1 MKTNENWPEIVD
13 TLRPYTNGS
22 PAKGRRL
29 KDIEN
34 CLRFLGWRKTNG
46 TMSACTTPEE
56 NSGEPVIVLSKR
68 DGRTGLQRFPVM
80 TESPDSMAY
89 TAGLYIGENIRLY
102 YRPGEETDR
111 PVCVLT
117 VELRENDANGPVL
130 CDLLSYKEFDLKSME
145 NFCLR
150 RYNLIRTGGNFR
162 QWVEDFLSGS
172 IGTENLTGL
181 LRERFMADGFEE
193 SLVREELDKL
203 AIRVRH
209 EKGHAAIILR
219 HPE

>member
-1 MKTNENWPEIVD
+1 MTRQNRYIPVTKRPLLLKFVNNNCMKTNENWPEIVD

-68 DGRTGLQRFPVM
+68 DGRAGLQRFPVM

-89 TAGLYIGENIRLY
+89 TAGLYMGENIRLY

-117 VELRENDANGPVL
+117 VELRGMTPTVRFFVT
-130 CDLLSYKEFDLKSME
+130 C
-145 NFCLR
+145 CP
-150 RYNLIRTGGNFR
+150 IR
-162 QWVEDFLSGS
+162 SS
-172 IGTENLTGL
+172 I
-181 LRERFMADGFEE
+181 
-193 SLVREELDKL
+193 
-203 AIRVRH
+203 
-209 EKGHAAIILR
+209 
-219 HPE
+219 

>member
-1 MKTNENWPEIVD
+1 
-13 TLRPYTNGS
+13 
-22 PAKGRRL
+22 
-29 KDIEN
+29 
-34 CLRFLGWRKTNG
+34 
-46 TMSACTTPEE
+46 
-56 NSGEPVIVLSKR
+56 
-68 DGRTGLQRFPVM
+68 M

-89 TAGLYIGENIRLY
+89 TAGLYMGENIRLY

-117 VELRENDANGPVL
+117 VELREDDANGSVL

-150 RYNLIRTGGNFR
+150 RYNLIRTGGSFR

>member
-46 TMSACTTPEE
+46 TMSACTTPKK

-68 DGRTGLQRFPVM
+68 DGRAGLQRFTVM
-80 TESPDSMAY
+80 TESPDSMTY
-89 TAGLYIGENIRLY
+89 TAGLYMGENIRLY

-117 VELRENDANGPVL
+117 VELREDDANGPVL

-162 QWVEDFLSGS
+162 QVGGGFSFRKYRNGESHRPAQGKVHGRR
-172 IGTENLTGL
+172 IRGIPCPGGTGQACNQGT
-181 LRERFMADGFEE
+181 
-193 SLVREELDKL
+193 
-203 AIRVRH
+203 
-209 EKGHAAIILR
+209 
-219 HPE
+219 P

>member
-1 MKTNENWPEIVD
+1 M
-13 TLRPYTNGS
+13 
-22 PAKGRRL
+22 
-29 KDIEN
+29 
-34 CLRFLGWRKTNG
+34 
-46 TMSACTTPEE
+46 
-56 NSGEPVIVLSKR
+56 
-68 DGRTGLQRFPVM
+68 
-80 TESPDSMAY
+80 
-89 TAGLYIGENIRLY
+89 
-102 YRPGEETDR
+102 
-111 PVCVLT
+111 
-117 VELRENDANGPVL
+117 ELREDDANGPVL

-181 LRERFMADGFEE
+181 LRERFIADGFEE